1 MCVSPQPSK
10 SAQLQKTSIL
20 DRCKKVCKTPDTIS
34 LPVHSVLQT
43 VNIVK
48 ATTQQKL
55 IIESLIDC
63 KNKLEVIT
71 SLLYYCCSFTS
82 AILSP
87 VAYELQLEGQSLV
100 LDLPAVCVCL
110 HVTATR
116 QVEEA
121 LREFRPICQPH
132 PLLVFPPAHYG
143 VANVLIKLKR

>member
-34 LPVHSVLQT
+34 LPVHSVLQ
-43 VNIVK
+43 
-48 ATTQQKL
+48 ATAEYRQGNYTTAEAYYR
-55 IIESLIDC
+55 ESLIDC

-116 QVEEA
+116 QARRSFAGVSTNLSA
-121 LREFRPICQPH
+121 TPI
-132 PLLVFPPAHYG
+132 AG
-143 VANVLIKLKR
+143 VSSSSLWCS